1 MIFEHQDHYDP
12 SGGAR
17 GCLTVIVFTVIVV
30 GLAFAIG
37 ILTMAGV
44 S

>member
-17 GCLTVIVFTVIVV
+17 GCLAVIAFAVIIV
-30 GLAFAIG
+30 GLIFAIG
-37 ILTMAGV
+37 ILSMAGV
-44 S
+44 G